1 MKEPNMAE
9 LKAVCLVKQV
19 REAKGIQQKDLA
31 DRIGMIPHQL
41 SRYENGHE
49 LPHITN
55 LCRIAKALD
64 VSIADLIETGV
75 NHD

>member
-1 MKEPNMAE
+1 MDNNMAQ
-9 LKAVCLVKQV
+9 LKVVCLVKQV
-19 REAKGIQQKDLA
+19 REAKEMQQKELA
-31 DRIGMIPHQL
+31 ERIGMIPHQL

-49 LPHITN
+49 LPSVTN

-64 VSIADLIETGV
+64 VSISDLIETGV

>member
-1 MKEPNMAE
+1 MAE

-31 DRIGMIPHQL
+31 ERVGIVAHQL

-49 LPHITN
+49 LPSVTN

-64 VSIADLIETGV
+64 VSISDLIETGV

>member
-1 MKEPNMAE
+1 MAE

-19 REAKGIQQKDLA
+19 RESKGISQKDLA

-49 LPHITN
+49 LPNLTN

-64 VSIADLIETGV
+64 VEITELVECGV

>member
-1 MKEPNMAE
+1 MKEPIMAT
-9 LKAVCLVKQV
+9 LKPVCLVKQV

-31 DRIGMIPHQL
+31 ERVGMIAHQL

-55 LCRIAKALD
+55 LCRLAAALD
-64 VSIADLIETGV
+64 VSIADLIEYGV

>member
-31 DRIGMIPHQL
+31 ERIGMIPHQL

-49 LPHITN
+49 LPSVTN

>member
-1 MKEPNMAE
+1 MAE

-31 DRIGMIPHQL
+31 ERIGMIPHQL

-49 LPHITN
+49 LPSVTN
-55 LCRIAKALD
+55 LCRISKALD
-64 VSIADLIETGV
+64 VSIADLIETKPTGV
-75 NHD
+75 

>member
-1 MKEPNMAE
+1 MAT
-9 LKAVCLVKQV
+9 LKPVCLVKQV

-31 DRIGMIPHQL
+31 ERVGMIPHQL

-49 LPHITN
+49 LPNITN
-55 LCRIAKALD
+55 LCRLAAALE
-64 VSIADLIETGV
+64 VTINDLIEYGV